1 MLNQKNN
8 LIILFIFIV
17 NSLVSVNAV
26 ANGLST
32 EDYLCA
38 IFPPNCPKV
47 KKSTE
52 LNPIRLTLSTEMG
65 GSRSNVTDR
74 LITFEF
80 ARAYI
85 TWGPTLT
92 EKAQSH
98 IKIVAAIPDLL
109 PYEFWKDQMIEKAK
123 DNNMPA
129 KQLGKFKNELH
140 KHWLPIELMTYSQT
154 YNYCYKEKCFDSNV
168 ALNKSS
174 QLEWKSK
181 LLKEDNDFKYYVASR
196 VTNEWKSYEAVLI
209 PKKLKEE
216 MHFFMV
222 CDINKST
229 TYNWCKSR
237 SMFDKNIALSYWFE
251 VKYLNRFYELDSN
264 IRKFVRKAIISDT
277 NSK

>member
-1 MLNQKNN
+1 MPNIKNN

-17 NSLVSVNAV
+17 NCLVAAV
-26 ANGLST
+26 AVARDFSA

-47 KKSTE
+47 KKSMD
-52 LNPIRLTLSTEMG
+52 LKPLRLTLSTEMG
-65 GSRSNVTDR
+65 GSRSNATDR
-74 LITFEF
+74 LITFEVS
-80 ARAYI
+80 RAYI

-92 EKAQSH
+92 DKVQSGF
-98 IKIVAAIPDLL
+98 KIVAAIPDLL
-109 PYEFWKDQMIEKAK
+109 PYEFWKEQMVEKAK
-123 DNNMPA
+123 DSDMPA
-129 KQLGKFKNELH
+129 KQLDKFKDELH

-168 ALNKSS
+168 ALARSS

-181 LLKEDNDFKYYVASR
+181 LLKEDDDFKYYVASK

-209 PKKLKEE
+209 PKKLNEE

-229 TYNWCKSR
+229 TFNWCKTR

-251 VKYLNRFYELDSN
+251 VKHLNRFYELDSN
-264 IRKFVRKAIISDT
+264 IRNFVSTAIISDT